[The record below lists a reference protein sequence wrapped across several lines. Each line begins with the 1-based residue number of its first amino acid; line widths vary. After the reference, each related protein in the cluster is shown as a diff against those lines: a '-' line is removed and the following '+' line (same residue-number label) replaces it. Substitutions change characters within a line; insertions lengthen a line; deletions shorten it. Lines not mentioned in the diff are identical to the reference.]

1 MKAPSEDPHG
11 HEAQAIEAAALRE
24 LHEAADGTLRDRL
37 GLYRHE
43 GGGTLV
49 SVAAGD
55 PSILINRTTGL
66 GVSGPATRQLVDEIV
81 SCYRDAG
88 VARFFVQRHPQ
99 ALPPE
104 LADWLAAAGL
114 EPQRDWIKF
123 RHDLA
128 ALPEGAGDLSPE
140 PVDAA
145 HLRLARDKGCRA
157 VYTTTGAAVPGEPQ
171 HSGNNILRAGFRE
184 LYRSAN
190 HAPPRP
196 G

>member
-66 GVSGPATRQLVDEIV
+66 GVSWLATRQQVDEIV

-99 ALPPE
+99 ALPPTHRT
-104 LADWLAAAGL
+104 LAPSSRTVSVCAPNPPCSWPG
-114 EPQRDWIKF
+114 
-123 RHDLA
+123 
-128 ALPEGAGDLSPE
+128 SS
-140 PVDAA
+140 
-145 HLRLARDKGCRA
+145 A
-157 VYTTTGAAVPGEPQ
+157 V
-171 HSGNNILRAGFRE
+171 RAGT
-184 LYRSAN
+184 RSWSEWTA
-190 HAPPRP
+190 RSP